1 MKKAVIFTHP
11 HFTIPGGAGKTILE
25 LGERIAKKNNYTVF
39 IIALKIRPEYIKK
52 YPHIIFIDLGGP
64 TTDTF
69 LFWLTFKK
77 WQKKIYKNIKNINK
91 KYDST
96 VIANVFPANWLTL
109 PYKKINKNQ
118 KIYWYCHE
126 PSAFVHSEIWKTSIK
141 NPIKRGVVYVLGSL
155 LKKIDLS
162 IAKFSEKTLV
172 NSDYTAKE
180 VLKVYKQ
187 KSIVINPGIDTNKYK
202 RRESN
207 HKINQI
213 LAVGR
218 LTKFKNFDLLIK
230 SFKDTK
236 LKNYKLLIIGSGEE
250 NNNLQQLIKNL
261 KLSKAV
267 EIKNNVSDTEL
278 IKNYQKSRI
287 FTLCS
292 FKEPFGMAPVESM
305 ACGTPVIVSKCGGA
319 KETVINNKTGL
330 VINMNQKNL
339 TKSIRKLANNP
350 SFASILSKNSSIYA
364 SELYSWKNSVNK
376 LLLEI

>member
-1 MKKAVIFTHP
+1 MKKAVVFAHP

-25 LGERIAKKNNYTVF
+25 LGERIAKKNNYIVF
-39 IIALKIRPEYIKK
+39 IIALKITPEYINK
-52 YPHIIFIDLGGP
+52 YPHIIFIDLNGP

-77 WQKKIYKNIKNINK
+77 WQKTIYKNIEKINK

-96 VIANVFPANWLTL
+96 VISSVFPANWLTL

-118 KIYWYCHE
+118 KMYWYCQE
-126 PSAFVHSEIWKTSIK
+126 PSAFVHSETWKNSIK
-141 NPIKRGVVYVLGSL
+141 NPLKKGIAYGLGSL
-155 LKKIDLS
+155 LKKIDLN

-218 LTKFKNFDLLIK
+218 LTKFKNFDLLIR

-236 LKNYKLLIIGSGEE
+236 LKNYKLLIIGNGEE

-261 KLSKAV
+261 KLSKTV

-278 IKNYQKSRI
+278 IKNYQKSRM
-287 FTLCS
+287 FVLCS
-292 FKEPFGMAPVESM
+292 FEEPFGMVSVESM
-305 ACGTPVIVSKCGGA
+305 ACGTPVIVSNRGGI

-350 SFASILSKNSSIYA
+350 SFTSVLSKNA
-364 SELYSWKNSVNK
+364 SVCASKPYSWKNSVNK